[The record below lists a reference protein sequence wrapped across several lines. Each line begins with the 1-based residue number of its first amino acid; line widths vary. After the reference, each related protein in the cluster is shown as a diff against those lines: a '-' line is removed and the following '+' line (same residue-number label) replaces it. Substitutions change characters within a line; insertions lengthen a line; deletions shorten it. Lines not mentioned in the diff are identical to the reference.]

1 MPTFVY
7 MTRCDGCGHCVDI
20 CPSDIMHIDKTYRR
34 AYNIEPNMC
43 WECYSCVKA
52 CPQNAIDMRGY
63 ADFAPLGHSVRVQ
76 RDEKKGTIAWRIK
89 FRNGTEKNFLS
100 PITTKPWG
108 QAIPKLA
115 DVPGPSKEMRDSQLL
130 YNEPKWIRMDEGGLR
145 TLEARR
151 SQAEERRLLLMAYD
165 TIIEDG
171 IDVLV
176 VGAGLGGSGAAW
188 EARFWGQNKKIVIA
202 EKANID
208 RSGAVAQ
215 GLYAINCYM
224 GTRWGENNPEDHVR
238 YARIDLMGLVREDLL
253 FDMARHVDST
263 VHQFEE
269 WGLPIMKDPK
279 TGRYLREGRWQI
291 MIHGESYKP
300 IVAEAAKKSADKVF
314 NRICV
319 THLLMDDSRENRVA
333 GAVGFNVRTGNYH
346 VFKSKTVICGAGGA
360 SNIFKPRSVGE
371 GSGRTWYA
379 PWSSAS
385 AYGLMIDAGAKMTQ
399 MENRIVLA
407 RFKDGYGPVG
417 AYFLHLKTY
426 TQNCLGE
433 EYESKWFPDLQKMVG
448 KEYLDPEASHLTHRP
463 IPTCLRNHCIISE
476 VNAGRGPIHMVTMRA
491 FQDPH
496 LEEVG
501 WENFL
506 GMTVGQAVLWAATDV
521 DPKNENPELT
531 TSEPYV
537 MGSHATCSGAWCSGP
552 EDVSPPEY
560 FWGYNR
566 MTTIEGPVRRRR
578 RGRRHAARLLVGV
591 VHRRPSRGEGRLQ
604 VHRRRQGRRHRRLR
618 RADQPPQGGDLQAHG
633 ALPDLPQ
640 CDRGGRRQPALHQSQ
655 AGPGPSAE
663 ADGRVLRRRDRQ
675 LHDQREAPEHRPQE
689 AQDHG
694 GRPREPGRQGHPRAA
709 ARVGIEAP
717 SPRCRVRHA
726 AHAVPQGDALAGLLL
741 PG

>member
-1 MPTFVY
+1 MA
-7 MTRCDGCGHCVDI
+7 H
-20 CPSDIMHIDKTYRR
+20 
-34 AYNIEPNMC
+34 N
-43 WECYSCVKA
+43 
-52 CPQNAIDMRGY
+52 
-63 ADFAPLGHSVRVQ
+63 
-76 RDEKKGTIAWRIK
+76 TI
-89 FRNGTEKNFLS
+89 
-100 PITTKPWG
+100 
-108 QAIPKLA
+108 
-115 DVPGPSKEMRDSQLL
+115 V
-130 YNEPKWIRMDEGGLR
+130 
-145 TLEARR
+145 
-151 SQAEERRLLLMAYD
+151 
-165 TIIEDG
+165 EDG

-176 VGAGLGGSGAAW
+176 VGAGLGGTGAAW
-188 EARFWGQNKKIVIA
+188 EARFWGQEKKIVIA

-269 WGLPIMKDPK
+269 WGLPIMKNPK

-319 THLLMDDSRENRVA
+319 THLLMDESKPNRIA

-360 SNIFKPRSVGE
+360 SNIFKPRSTGE
-371 GSGRTWYA
+371 GAGRTWYA

-385 AYGLMIDAGAKMTQ
+385 AYGLMINAGAKMTQ

-426 TQNCLGE
+426 TQNALGE
-433 EYESKWFPDLQKMVG
+433 EYESKWFPALQKMVG
-448 KEYLDPEASHLTHRP
+448 KEYLDPEVSHLTHRP

-476 VNAGRGPIHMVTMRA
+476 VAAGRGPIHMVTMHA

-566 MTTIEGPVRRRR
+566 MTTIEGLFGAGDAVGGTP
-578 RGRRHAARLLVGV
+578 HAFSSG
-591 VHRRPSRGEGRLQ
+591 SFTEGRLAAKAACKYIDDGKGEGIVVSDAQ
-604 VHRRRQGRRHRRLR
+604 IERRRKEIFKPLEHYKVYRNAIVAGTVNPHYINPQQGLDRLQKLMDEYCGGYTVGYMTNEKLLNICLKKLRIMEEDLESLAAKDLHELLRAWELKHRHRAAECVAQHTLFRKETR
-618 RADQPPQGGDLQAHG
+618 WPGYYYRGDVMKVDDENWH
-633 ALPDLPQ
+633 
-640 CDRGGRRQPALHQSQ
+640 
-655 AGPGPSAE
+655 
-663 ADGRVLRRRDRQ
+663 VLTVSRRDP
-675 LHDQREAPEHRPQE
+675 ETGEYTMEKAPCYHLVE
-689 AQDHG
+689 D
-694 GRPREPGRQGHPRAA
+694 AA
-709 ARVGIEAP
+709 
-717 SPRCRVRHA
+717 
-726 AHAVPQGDALAGLLL
+726 
-741 PG
+741 

>member
-1 MPTFVY
+1 
-7 MTRCDGCGHCVDI
+7 
-20 CPSDIMHIDKTYRR
+20 
-34 AYNIEPNMC
+34 
-43 WECYSCVKA
+43 
-52 CPQNAIDMRGY
+52 
-63 ADFAPLGHSVRVQ
+63 
-76 RDEKKGTIAWRIK
+76 
-89 FRNGTEKNFLS
+89 
-100 PITTKPWG
+100 
-108 QAIPKLA
+108 
-115 DVPGPSKEMRDSQLL
+115 
-130 YNEPKWIRMDEGGLR
+130 
-145 TLEARR
+145 
-151 SQAEERRLLLMAYD
+151 MAYK

-176 VGAGLGGSGAAW
+176 VGGGLSGSGAAW
-188 EARFWGQNKKIVIA
+188 EARFWGQDKKIIVA

-269 WGLPIMKDPK
+269 WGLPIMKNPE
-279 TGRYLREGRWQI
+279 TGTYLREGRWQI

-300 IVAEAAKKSADKVF
+300 IVAEAAKKSADEVF

-319 THLLMDDSRENRVA
+319 THLLMDDAKDNRVA
-333 GAVGFNVRTGNYH
+333 GAIGFNVRTGNYH
-346 VFKSKTVICGAGGA
+346 VFKSKTVIVAAGGA

-371 GSGRTWYA
+371 GAGRTWYA
-379 PWSSAS
+379 PWSSGS

-426 TQNCLGE
+426 TQNGLGE
-433 EYESKWFPDLQKMVG
+433 EYESNWWPDLQKMVG
-448 KEYLDPEASHLTHRP
+448 KEYLDPEVSHLTHRP
-463 IPTCLRNHCIISE
+463 IPTCLRNHALISE
-476 VNAGRGPIHMVTMRA
+476 VNAGRGPIHMVTMQA

-506 GMTVGQAVLWAATDV
+506 GMTIGQAVLWASTDV

-537 MGSHATCSGAWCSGP
+537 MGSHATGAGGWASGP

-566 MTTIEGPVRRRR
+566 MMTVEGLFGAGDAVGGTP
-578 RGRRHAARLLVGV
+578 HAFSSG
-591 VHRRPSRGEGRLQ
+591 SFTEGRLAAKAACKYIDDGKANGISVSDKQ
-604 VHRRRQGRRHRRLR
+604 IEDRKTEIYAPLERYKKYRNEIVAGTVSPSYIHPNQGLDRLQKLMDEYCGGVTVSYMTNEKLLNIGLKKLKIMEEDLDCLGAKDLHELLRSWELKHRHRTAECVMQHTLFRKETR
-618 RADQPPQGGDLQAHG
+618 WPGYYYRGDAMKVDDENWH
-633 ALPDLPQ
+633 
-640 CDRGGRRQPALHQSQ
+640 
-655 AGPGPSAE
+655 
-663 ADGRVLRRRDRQ
+663 VLTVSRRDP
-675 LHDQREAPEHRPQE
+675 ETGEYTMEKAPCYHLVGEE
-689 AQDHG
+689 
-694 GRPREPGRQGHPRAA
+694 EEKAA
-709 ARVGIEAP
+709 A
-717 SPRCRVRHA
+717 
-726 AHAVPQGDALAGLLL
+726 Q
-741 PG
+741 

>member
-1 MPTFVY
+1 MA
-7 MTRCDGCGHCVDI
+7 H
-20 CPSDIMHIDKTYRR
+20 KT
-34 AYNIEPNMC
+34 I
-43 WECYSCVKA
+43 V
-52 CPQNAIDMRGY
+52 
-63 ADFAPLGHSVRVQ
+63 
-76 RDEKKGTIAWRIK
+76 
-89 FRNGTEKNFLS
+89 
-100 PITTKPWG
+100 
-108 QAIPKLA
+108 
-115 DVPGPSKEMRDSQLL
+115 
-130 YNEPKWIRMDEGGLR
+130 
-145 TLEARR
+145 
-151 SQAEERRLLLMAYD
+151 
-165 TIIEDG
+165 EDG
-171 IDVLV
+171 IDILI

-188 EARFWGQNKKIVIA
+188 EARFWGQDKKIIIA

-224 GTRWGENNPEDHVR
+224 GTRWGENNPEDYVR
-238 YARIDLMGLVREDLL
+238 YARIDLMELVREDLL

-269 WGLPIMKDPK
+269 WGLPIMKNPK
-279 TGRYLREGRWQI
+279 TGTYLREGRWQI

-319 THLLMDDSRENRVA
+319 THLLMDDSKENRVA
-333 GAVGFNVRTGNYH
+333 GAVGVNVRTGNYH

-379 PWSSAS
+379 PWSSGS
-385 AYGLMIDAGAKMTQ
+385 AYGLMIGAGAKMTQ

-426 TQNCLGE
+426 TQNGLGE
-433 EYESKWFPDLQKMVG
+433 EYESNWFPELQKMVG
-448 KEYLDPEASHLTHRP
+448 KEYLDPEVSHLTHRP
-463 IPTCLRNHCIISE
+463 IPTCLRNHALISE
-476 VNAGRGPIHMVTMRA
+476 VNAGRGPIHMVTMKA

-521 DPKNENPELT
+521 DPKTENPELT

-537 MGSHATCSGAWCSGP
+537 MGSHATGCGAWCSGP

-566 MTTIEGPVRRRR
+566 MTTVEGLFGAGDAVGGTP
-578 RGRRHAARLLVGV
+578 HAFSSG
-591 VHRRPSRGEGRLQ
+591 SFTEGRLAAKAACNYIDDGKAEGIVVSEEQ
-604 VHRRRQGRRHRRLR
+604 ISRRNKEIYKPLEHYKVYRNAIVAGDVNPHYINPQQGLDRLQKLMDEYCGGVTVNYMTNEKLLSIGLKKLKIMEEDLEKLAAKDIHELLRAWELKHRHRTAECVTQHTLFRKETR
-618 RADQPPQGGDLQAHG
+618 WPGYYYRGDAMKVDDENWH
-633 ALPDLPQ
+633 
-640 CDRGGRRQPALHQSQ
+640 
-655 AGPGPSAE
+655 
-663 ADGRVLRRRDRQ
+663 VLTVSRRDPKTA
-675 LHDQREAPEHRPQE
+675 EYTMEKAPCYHL
-689 AQDHG
+689 
-694 GRPREPGRQGHPRAA
+694 
-709 ARVGIEAP
+709 V
-717 SPRCRVRHA
+717 
-726 AHAVPQGDALAGLLL
+726 DADD
-741 PG
+741 